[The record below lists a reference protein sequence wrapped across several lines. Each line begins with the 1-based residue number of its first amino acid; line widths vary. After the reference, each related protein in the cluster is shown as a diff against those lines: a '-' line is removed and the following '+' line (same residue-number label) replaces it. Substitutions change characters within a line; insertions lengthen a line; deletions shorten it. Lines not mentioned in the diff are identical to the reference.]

1 LGMQSPRQVCHG
13 RPSIMMNG
21 FNPPIPPGRWGVLLL
36 AHGAPD
42 KPEDIP
48 EFLLNVRG
56 GRPLPEPVVRE
67 IVQRYS
73 LIGGGS
79 PLLRLTT
86 LQAEALAKLIAHP
99 VYVGMRNWK
108 PFISEAVRRLTD
120 EGIEAVVAVC
130 LAPQNSRTS
139 IGLYRRSLMDAVA
152 QVGPGM
158 VVDFV
163 ESWHDHPGLIEA
175 FGERAMAAIKAARSA
190 TGGPVPVIF
199 TAHSVPERTI
209 AEGDSY
215 EQQVRE
221 TAALV
226 AAAAGLSEYRV
237 AFQSQG
243 MTSEKWIG
251 PTVES
256 LIDELSQAG
265 EKNVLLVPVGFV
277 SDHVEILYDIDILFR
292 EYGKARGVAV
302 RRSESL
308 NASPKF
314 AAALASLVTARIK

>member
-1 LGMQSPRQVCHG
+1 MNEGIISQTSPS
-13 RPSIMMNG
+13 P
-21 FNPPIPPGRWGVLLL
+21 WGVLLL

-42 KPEDIP
+42 KLEDIP

-67 IVQRYS
+67 ITHRYS

-86 LQAEALAKLIAHP
+86 LQSEALAKLIAHP

-108 PFISEAVRRLTD
+108 PFIPEAVRRLAD
-120 EGIEAVVAVC
+120 DGVERVVAVC

-139 IGLYRRSLMDAVA
+139 IGLYRKYLMDAVA
-152 QVGPGM
+152 QVSPGLA
-158 VVDFV
+158 VDFL
-163 ESWHDHPGLIEA
+163 ESYHDHPGLIEA
-175 FGERAMAAIKAARSA
+175 FRERAAAALLAAKNE

-209 AEGDSY
+209 VEGEPY
-215 EQQVRE
+215 ERQVRE

-226 AAAAGLSEYRV
+226 AKAAGLTEYRL

-243 MTSEKWIG
+243 MTAEKWIG

-256 LIDELSQAG
+256 QIDELAQAG
-265 EKNVLLVPVGFV
+265 CKNVLLVPVGFL
-277 SDHVEILYDIDILFR
+277 SDHVEILYDIDVLFR
-292 EYGKARGVAV
+292 DYGKARGVAV

-308 NASPKF
+308 NDSPKF
-314 AAALASLVTARIK
+314 AAALASLVTARIKQVSGVRS